1 MNSASS
7 VAIRADLR
15 VNLLRRSSFAHDAAL
30 EGRIEIFGCID
41 MNETADARIFV
52 RRVIDFAD
60 ILRLSQRRANSYA
73 PLYAAIVLC
82 GKASA
87 QSESITWHR
96 LSLKTLRLLLAHL
109 LCCLVYALISTLL
122 ICLEIKDR
130 RWHA

>member
-1 MNSASS
+1 M
-7 VAIRADLR
+7 LR
-15 VNLLRRSSFAHDAAL
+15 V
-30 EGRIEIFGCID
+30 EVEIEIFGCID

-60 ILRLSQRRANSYA
+60 TCGRSAKGNSYA
-73 PLYAAIVLC
+73 LYMPPLSCAAKL
-82 GKASA
+82 SA
-87 QSESITWHR
+87 QSESITWHEIG
-96 LSLKTLRLLLAHL
+96 LKTLRLLLAHL